1 VNTKGVKK
9 ERLSV
14 FTNRWGNLP
23 SGHPFPLPFRRLPPL
38 LTVSFCTP
46 LRWVNGDR
54 FALQAALMLNRSIH
68 AVSPGRR
75 RKLRFP
81 CGVGGALI
89 GTSRIMTIPG
99 TDAGQD
105 RCGTDRCGTGRCGT
119 DRCGTDRCG
128 TIDAGIDA
136 GSMRDRRNNP
146 RPMRTDAG
154 RDRCGTD
161 EITPGTDAGRPMR
174 DRRNNPRIELEQRR
188 QWRVEGWDC
197 FRYAAKCGDDG
208 SKRIEGEG
216 SLSLTGLRSFF
227 RPRLLPS
234 QRAMHLLFQSARE
247 LY

>member
-99 TDAGQD
+99 TDAGQAD
-105 RCGTDRCGTGRCGT
+105 AGP
-119 DRCGTDRCG
+119 
-128 TIDAGIDA
+128 IDAGPIDA
-136 GSMRDRRNNP
+136 GRSMRGS
-146 RPMRTDAG
+146 M

-161 EITPGTDAGRPMR
+161 EIIPDRCGPMRDGTDAGQT
-174 DRRNNPRIELEQRR
+174 DAGQT
-188 QWRVEGWDC
+188 
-197 FRYAAKCGDDG
+197 K
-208 SKRIEGEG
+208 
-216 SLSLTGLRSFF
+216 
-227 RPRLLPS
+227 
-234 QRAMHLLFQSARE
+234 
-247 LY
+247 